1 MLASTWSG
9 TCGKRGSVE
18 FAPPSGA
25 SIGVIGIRA
34 IPLTSV
40 VTTIPV
46 LAK

>member
-1 MLASTWSG
+1 MLASTWSETG
-9 TCGKRGSVE
+9 GKRGTVE

-34 IPLTSV
+34 IPATGV
-40 VTTIPV
+40 VTTVPV